1 MIDVAW
7 LVLRAVSFALTLQ
20 AAGMALFRLYLGRLA
35 PHAAAVTALDMRR
48 VAIAALIAVI
58 AQFLIEPAH
67 LAGDLSG
74 LADAQLL
81 HLALAGVGPELTARL
96 AGLTCLA
103 LGARRVAPRTLLSLA
118 GAALAVLSFGLSGHV
133 PKSGYA
139 ALLVPLLL
147 VHATI
152 VAGWVGAL
160 WPLYRATRLEAA
172 PAVALLLAAFSR
184 VAIWLVPVVAVAG
197 VAMAVGLLPDVAAL
211 SQPYGLLLLGKT
223 AAYALL
229 LLLAALNKLRLTPAI
244 GRGESAA
251 LGTLRGTLLGEYLL
265 LLAALA
271 TTAVMSGAYSPS

>member
-7 LVLRAVSFALTLQ
+7 LVLRAVCFALTLQ
-20 AAGMALFRLYLGRLA
+20 AAGMALFRIYLGRLA
-35 PHAAAVTALDMRR
+35 PRAAAVIALDTRR
-48 VAIAALIAVI
+48 VAIAALIAVM

-74 LADAQLL
+74 LGDAQLL

-103 LGARRVAPRTLLSLA
+103 LGVRRAAPRTLSLA

-133 PKSGYA
+133 PTSGHA
-139 ALLVPLLL
+139 VLLVPLLL

-172 PAVALLLAAFSR
+172 PAVALLLGAFSR
-184 VAIWLVPVVAVAG
+184 VAIWWVPVIALAG

-223 AAYALL
+223 GAYALL
-229 LLLAALNKLRLTPAI
+229 LVLAALNKLRLTPAI